1 MQYKELNNDESVSN
15 ENSLALR
22 EILERLLRNWYWF
35 VLGLIIAWA
44 GAYIYL
50 RYTENLYR
58 AEAKVLLKEDLSTSS
73 SELSALVGK
82 GMGRGDTKPNI
93 SDQIEVMHSRRLI
106 GKVVDNLQL
115 NIRYFSEGR
124 VKQQELLDG
133 ASPINVKVLTKEPSY
148 VNFEV
153 LVKSESDIEIIYNE
167 RVLKSTFGKPVKLG
181 KVEFIVLPRN
191 VSPGRSVQVAIL
203 PWESG
208 ISMYRGRLSIVPIN
222 EGSVVSVSMVDNLQE
237 RAKKVI
243 DELIIQYNE
252 DALHDKQIIGEKTT
266 RFIEERLAKVS
277 EDLRSKD
284 RDVES
289 FKKDNQV
296 IDLQAESGISLSES
310 SANNSQ
316 VLAQSTQLSL
326 VNSMQDYLRNNKN
339 DLIPEN
345 IGLDDAAVNANA
357 AKYNTL
363 ILTKMDMLK
372 HSTESSQ
379 LVQNL
384 DEQIEDIRTNLQQS
398 LNNYKKTTQI
408 SLNRLQGEGGRISS
422 KIHRFPTQEK
432 EFKDIA
438 RQQQIVEAL
447 YLFLLQ
453 KREENEITNAAT
465 PSSIKVVDY
474 AYSNNYPISPNRQ
487 NIYLMATA
495 AGLLVPFAVLYLL
508 FLLNNKVQTRK
519 DIEKLGPSIIGDIP
533 STRSDEIIGHNDRS
547 ILAESFRMLRTN
559 IGFYLSNK
567 KSGSR
572 NIFITST
579 VSGEGKTFAASNL
592 AIILSAAKKY
602 RVILIGADIR
612 NPRLLEMLNIT
623 QYNKHKG
630 ITQFLSDSD
639 TTVEDII
646 IDDKSLAFDVIHSGV
661 LAPNPSE
668 LLMNGRFGVLLDAI
682 KDKYDYIVVDTAPT
696 SLVTDTQIIAGHAD
710 LFLYLIRANYLDKRM
725 LEMPRELYR
734 DKRLPNMTLVLN
746 DVGSNSGYGYG
757 YGYGYGGYATK
768 SPKAW
773 KRFLPKNLLKKQ

>member
-1 MQYKELNNDESVSN
+1 MQYKELNNDETASN

-22 EILERLLRNWYWF
+22 EILERLLQNWYWF
-35 VLGLIIAWA
+35 VLGFVIAWA

-93 SDQIEVMHSRRLI
+93 SDQIEIMRSRRLI

-115 NIRYFSEGR
+115 NIRYFSDGR
-124 VKQQELLDG
+124 VKQQELLDE
-133 ASPINVKVLTKEPSY
+133 ASPVKVKVLTKEPSF

-167 RVLKSTFGKPVKLG
+167 KALKSTFGKPIKLG

-191 VSPGRSVQVAIL
+191 VSPGRSVQVTIL
-203 PWESG
+203 PLESG
-208 ISMYRGRLSIVPIN
+208 ISMYRGRLSIAPIN
-222 EGSVVSVSMVDNLQE
+222 EGSVVSVSMVDNLSG
-237 RAKKVI
+237 RAKRVI
-243 DELIIQYNE
+243 DELISQYNE
-252 DALHDKQIIGEKTT
+252 DALYDKQLIGEKTT

-284 RDVES
+284 RDVEG

-296 IDLQAESGISLSES
+296 IDLQTEGGISLSES

-326 VNSMQDYLRNNKN
+326 VNSMQDYLRSNKN
-339 DLIPEN
+339 DLVPEN

-379 LVQNL
+379 LVKNL

-438 RQQQIVEAL
+438 RQQQIVEEL

-567 KSGSR
+567 KSDSR
-572 NIFITST
+572 KIFITST

-592 AIILSAAKKY
+592 A
-602 RVILIGADIR
+602 VIL
-612 NPRLLEMLNIT
+612 
-623 QYNKHKG
+623 
-630 ITQFLSDSD
+630 
-639 TTVEDII
+639 
-646 IDDKSLAFDVIHSGV
+646 
-661 LAPNPSE
+661 
-668 LLMNGRFGVLLDAI
+668 
-682 KDKYDYIVVDTAPT
+682 
-696 SLVTDTQIIAGHAD
+696 
-710 LFLYLIRANYLDKRM
+710 
-725 LEMPRELYR
+725 
-734 DKRLPNMTLVLN
+734 
-746 DVGSNSGYGYG
+746 
-757 YGYGYGGYATK
+757 
-768 SPKAW
+768 
-773 KRFLPKNLLKKQ
+773 

>member
-1 MQYKELNNDESVSN
+1 MQYKELNNDETASN

-22 EILERLLRNWYWF
+22 EILERLLQNWYWF
-35 VLGLIIAWA
+35 VLGFVIAWA

-93 SDQIEVMHSRRLI
+93 SDQIEIMRSRRLI

-115 NIRYFSEGR
+115 NIRYFSDGR
-124 VKQQELLDG
+124 VKQQELLDE
-133 ASPINVKVLTKEPSY
+133 ASPVKVKVLTKEPSF

-167 RVLKSTFGKPVKLG
+167 KALKSTFGKPIKLG

-191 VSPGRSVQVAIL
+191 VSPGRSVQVTIL
-203 PWESG
+203 PLESG
-208 ISMYRGRLSIVPIN
+208 ISMYRGRLSIAPIN
-222 EGSVVSVSMVDNLQE
+222 EGSVVSVSMVDNLSG
-237 RAKKVI
+237 RAKRVI
-243 DELIIQYNE
+243 DELISQYNE
-252 DALHDKQIIGEKTT
+252 DALYDKQLIGEKTT

-284 RDVES
+284 RDVEG

-296 IDLQAESGISLSES
+296 IDLQTEGGISLSES

-326 VNSMQDYLRNNKN
+326 VNSMQDYLRSNKN
-339 DLIPEN
+339 DLVPEN

-379 LVQNL
+379 LVKNL

-438 RQQQIVEAL
+438 RQQQIVEEL

-567 KSGSR
+567 KSDSR
-572 NIFITST
+572 KIFITST
-579 VSGEGKTFAASNL
+579 VSGEGKTFAAS
-592 AIILSAAKKY
+592 
-602 RVILIGADIR
+602 
-612 NPRLLEMLNIT
+612 
-623 QYNKHKG
+623 
-630 ITQFLSDSD
+630 
-639 TTVEDII
+639 
-646 IDDKSLAFDVIHSGV
+646 
-661 LAPNPSE
+661 
-668 LLMNGRFGVLLDAI
+668 
-682 KDKYDYIVVDTAPT
+682 
-696 SLVTDTQIIAGHAD
+696 
-710 LFLYLIRANYLDKRM
+710 
-725 LEMPRELYR
+725 
-734 DKRLPNMTLVLN
+734 
-746 DVGSNSGYGYG
+746 
-757 YGYGYGGYATK
+757 
-768 SPKAW
+768 
-773 KRFLPKNLLKKQ
+773 